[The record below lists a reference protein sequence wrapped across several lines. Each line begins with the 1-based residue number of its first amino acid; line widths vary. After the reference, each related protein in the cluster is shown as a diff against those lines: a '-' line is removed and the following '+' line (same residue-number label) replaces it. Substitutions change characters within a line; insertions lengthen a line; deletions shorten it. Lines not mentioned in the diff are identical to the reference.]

1 MGMTNK
7 TPGADASTF
16 QCATCC
22 APAGQPCAPGCT
34 AGTLATAANI
44 AIGMLSALDPAR
56 VPLAVPAAIG
66 VLRSAMAGTPAD
78 AVSAPVET
86 WQPRFATVRG
96 PSKELAME
104 LEIADWRALFANHSG
119 TAGAPLAVGTLAW
132 ALVAPTG
139 NIRFWSRD
147 RAAVERMR
155 FRCPDETLL
164 PIIGAAAV
172 GAAARPAILKG
183 IGKINGDGWNDTT
196 RVGQVVFVWN
206 TEMPKPYK
214 AGQYPRIGNQCG
226 WTASTDQY
234 DFTEA
239 TPEEARDAIEGM
251 LPKASAGLSFSALR
265 QANTLRLPQFKN
277 PHGELA
283 HQKPDGSDWSPSQ
296 WLQALVG
303 ELGEFAN
310 VRKKFERGDLTLEQY
325 RTLAEKELA
334 DVQTYLDLLARRAL
348 DIGPNAH
355 ETGVDLGEATRQ
367 KFNEVS
373 HRVGADVFIDDA
385 GKVYGARP
393 AGSSSTEAA
402 ALRTT
407 SAQPTEGG
415 TS

>member
-1 MGMTNK
+1 MNDNQ
-7 TPGADASTF
+7 TPAAGSF
-16 QCATCC
+16 QCPQCC

-44 AIGMLSALDPAR
+44 TIGMLEVLDTAKL
-56 VPLAVPAAIG
+56 PLAVAASIG
-66 VLRSAMAGTPAD
+66 VLRCGL
-78 AVSAPVET
+78 
-86 WQPRFATVRG
+86 
-96 PSKELAME
+96 KEAQAE
-104 LEIADWRALFANHSG
+104 
-119 TAGAPLAVGTLAW
+119 
-132 ALVAPTG
+132 
-139 NIRFWSRD
+139 
-147 RAAVERMR
+147 
-155 FRCPDETLL
+155 
-164 PIIGAAAV
+164 
-172 GAAARPAILKG
+172 RPAVLKG
-183 IGKINGDGWNDTT
+183 VGKINGDGWKDTT
-196 RVGQVVFVWN
+196 RIGEVVFVWN

-226 WTASTDQY
+226 WTASTEQY
-234 DFTEA
+234 NFSPA
-239 TPEEARDAIEGM
+239 TPEQARGAIEGM
-251 LPKASAGLSFSALR
+251 LSKARAGLSFSALR

-310 VRKKFERGDLTLEQY
+310 VRKKFERGDLTFEQY

-355 ETGVDLGEATRQ
+355 ATGVDLGEATRQ

-385 GKVYGARP
+385 GKVYGAQI
-393 AGSSSTEAA
+393 AH
-402 ALRTT
+402 
-407 SAQPTEGG
+407 EGG
-415 TS
+415 VA